1 MSKRKKYRDRLMDI
15 AKKIAFYSSGR
26 ARLAFAEKNESK
38 APFRANGHFIKVD
51 GKRVG
56 QDIELF
62 GCEAGN
68 VNWELIF
75 LKFFE
80 DILLPIRKLGLEDSY
95 NIAAGNL
102 KILGHEVFK
111 PADILEWDELFN

>member
-1 MSKRKKYRDRLMDI
+1 MSKRKKYRDQLMDI

-26 ARLAFAEKNESK
+26 ARLAFNEKNESK
-38 APFRANGHFIKVD
+38 ATFWANAHFIKVD

-62 GCEAGN
+62 GCEAGK

-80 DILLPIRKLGLEDSY
+80 DILLPIRKSGLEDSY
-95 NIAAGNL
+95 NIAAGSL
-102 KILGHEVFK
+102 KKLGREALK
-111 PADILEWDELFN
+111 PADIPEWDELFN